1 MALSSKMTT
10 PPWLKELMVLPILV
24 ATMRWPI
31 KVIVCSSV
39 FHIPYYLTSFM
50 ISLYQRLL
58 LTICVFDVHLQPEE
72 EVELNRGPNMG
83 HGLQRLNRARRGKL
97 RVIITAGH
105 QRPLVPLVAA
115 KFATECKIIVRN
127 HIPVFTHWKEY
138 KRDSQWFTSFCKYL
152 QVS

>member
-1 MALSSKMTT
+1 
-10 PPWLKELMVLPILV
+10 
-24 ATMRWPI
+24 
-31 KVIVCSSV
+31 
-39 FHIPYYLTSFM
+39 M
-50 ISLYQRLL
+50 INLYQRLL
-58 LTICVFDVHLQPEE
+58 LTISVFDVHLQPEE
-72 EVELNRGPNMG
+72 EVEWNRGPNMG

-115 KFATECKIIVRN
+115 KFATECNIIVRN